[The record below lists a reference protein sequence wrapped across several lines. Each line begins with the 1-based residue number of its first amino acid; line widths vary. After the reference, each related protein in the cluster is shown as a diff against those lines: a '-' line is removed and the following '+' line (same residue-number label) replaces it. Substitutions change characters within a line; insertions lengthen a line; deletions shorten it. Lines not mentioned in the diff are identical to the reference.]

1 MDPLSA
7 ATAPTLP
14 AVTVD
19 LGIDTRLTLLA
30 AGLIFLLALG
40 LGVWKYRQ
48 MATNASHLAHP
59 YVDIAHRAA
68 LLYSFATLL
77 IAAFVELSSWPTWVN
92 LTAAGVLVFFFVVAI
107 ASYIVHGARQ
117 DTTNQFEHP
126 SSMLHLGMV
135 ALIVGEMGG
144 FAVLLA
150 GFVDG
155 QFLS

>member
-1 MDPLSA
+1 ME
-7 ATAPTLP
+7 
-14 AVTVD
+14 
-19 LGIDTRLTLLA
+19 LGLDTRLTLLA
-30 AGLIFLLALG
+30 AGLLFLLALG

-48 MATNASHLAHP
+48 MATTTDHLAHP
-59 YVDIAHRAA
+59 YVDIAHRAT

-92 LTAAGVLVFFFVVAI
+92 LTAAAVVVFFFLVAI
-107 ASYIVHGARQ
+107 GSYIVHGARR

-126 SSMLHLGMV
+126 TATLHIGMV

-150 GFVDG
+150 GFVVG
-155 QFLS
+155 QFGG